1 MDGAHDV
8 MTFGYAQPFSFKIN
22 PPAPLTVAGVRHG
35 VTEITL
41 SDGRVVRATLHVK
54 SVNPNPKKPGT
65 LDISYNV
72 VAEIVKPSEATVLGV
87 HETLQ

>member
-1 MDGAHDV
+1 
-8 MTFGYAQPFSFKIN
+8 
-22 PPAPLTVAGVRHG
+22 
-35 VTEITL
+35 
-41 SDGRVVRATLHVK
+41 VVRATLHVK

-72 VAEIVKPSEATVLGV
+72 VAEVVKPSEATVLGV